1 MKQNKRRYGRKSV
14 SMKNSGKEQEK
25 KGYQAGETFRKQERR
40 PKKERRDLQ
49 N

>member
-1 MKQNKRRYGRKSV
+1 MQNWFLSLKLVVFIEVWV
-14 SMKNSGKEQEK
+14 SMCR
-25 KGYQAGETFRKQERR
+25 YQAGETFRKQERR